1 MENKNEV
8 KGLWGGDLRIPT
20 FIQINFK
27 KMSDP
32 AEGFMLIGS
41 ILDLGIVGVKLE
53 TEVQIVQGENLL
65 LRIPLSFLPRDY
77 SFTGTVRWVNKT
89 ATEFVAGVE
98 LLMNDKKIHEIMKKN
113 IKKMMKS
120 ML

>member
-1 MENKNEV
+1 
-8 KGLWGGDLRIPT
+8 
-20 FIQINFK
+20 
-27 KMSDP
+27 
-32 AEGFMLIGS
+32 MLIGS